1 MENLRVE
8 LNKAFPRLEWD
19 LVEFEDGDIHAESF
33 IGVFHLEVRYRAQYD
48 TAIGT
53 IDVPACLGRGCI
65 VLFRDGYLD
74 RVSPDVVLTKLREL
88 DWVSL
93 GVVLHKM
100 REYCDALRNQVEMMC
115 AIEASSR

>member
-1 MENLRVE
+1 MEDLRVE

-19 LVEFEDGDIHAESF
+19 IVEFDDGDIHAESF
-33 IGVFHLEVRYRAQYD
+33 IGVFHVEVRYRGQYD

-74 RVSPDVVLTKLREL
+74 RVSPDLVLTKLREL
-88 DWVSL
+88 DRVSL
-93 GVVLHKM
+93 ALVLNNM
-100 REYCDALRNQVEMMC
+100 REYCDVLRNQVEVMC
-115 AIEASSR
+115 GLEASNC